1 MNPEPWHLDRRVP
14 IALILTLLMQTAGF
28 GWWASGLDHRVS
40 EHQRRIAS
48 LEQYDANS
56 AVEGRRVAELL
67 ARLDER
73 LTTQTELLREIR
85 ERLGREVRP

>member
-1 MNPEPWHLDRRVP
+1 MTTEPWHLDKRVP
-14 IALILTLLMQTAGF
+14 LALIVTLLVQTAGIV
-28 GWWASGLDHRVS
+28 WWAAGMEHRVS

-48 LEQYDANS
+48 LEQFDVQSSSEA
-56 AVEGRRVAELL
+56 RRVSELL

-85 ERLGREVRP
+85 ERLGRESR